1 MHESARERAVIMKH
15 LFGPVPSRRL
25 GISLGIDL
33 TPQKVCTLNCVY
45 CECGKT
51 DHLTLE
57 RKEYVPTA
65 EVIAEL
71 EKYLSTTPDLD
82 AITFSGSG
90 EPTLHSGI
98 GEIIAWLKEHYPQH
112 RVVVL
117 TNGTLLWQPEVR
129 AELMQADLVVPSLDA
144 VSEDIFRQ
152 INRPNKHLSNSE
164 IIEGLVT
171 FCEEFDGEVWL
182 EVFLIPGL
190 NDTPEELACFREVFD
205 RLRVDRIQLNSLDR
219 PGAMSWVQ
227 PMPRENLM
235 AIAAL
240 LGDEVEVI
248 GKPVLRRS
256 VASFSENTRETILAT
271 IRVRPCTLDDL
282 SASLGLHALDVG
294 KYLDVMI
301 AEGEIEQHRGERG
314 VFYQVKR

>member
-1 MHESARERAVIMKH
+1 MKH

-33 TPQKVCTLNCVY
+33 TPQKACTLNCVY

-51 DHLTLE
+51 DALTLE
-57 RKEYVPTA
+57 RKEYIPTG

-71 EKYLSTTPDLD
+71 EDYLSADPELD

-98 GEIIAWLKEHYPQH
+98 GEIIAWLKREYPQH

-129 AELMQADLVVPSLDA
+129 EALMPADLVVPSLDA
-144 VSEDIFRQ
+144 VSEDIFHR
-152 INRPNKHLSNSE
+152 INRPNKNLSNAE

-171 FCEEFDGEVWL
+171 FCDDFEGEVWL
-182 EVFLIPGL
+182 EVFLIPGV
-190 NDTPEELACFREVFD
+190 NDTPEELERFREVFE

-219 PGAMSWVQ
+219 PGAMPWVE

-235 AIAAL
+235 AIADM

-248 GKPVLRRS
+248 GKPIVRRRC
-256 VASFSENTRETILAT
+256 ASFSENLRGRILAT
-271 IRVRPCTLDDL
+271 IRVRPSTIDDL
-282 SASLGLHALDVG
+282 AVTLGMHVLDIG

-301 AEGEIEQHRGERG
+301 GEGEVEQHRGERG
-314 VFYQVKR
+314 VFYQAMK